1 MLYINHVINY
11 LRGNRRSDVIVPIKQ
26 TKYFYYNK
34 YKWIIIPLLITIG
47 SLLTYN
53 QLFNAQTHISL
64 TTLDATH
71 NNKAYSYQ
79 ITPVLNN
86 IGKGALINDIDLCEI
101 FETTPSNQ
109 VQSLITKIKADV
121 YKYEFIVFKH
131 QCNHKNNNLSPETFA
146 MIASAFGTIS
156 HYTSKGHSAEPNDT
170 DITVLSND
178 PTKGH
183 TLTGAQGWHVDG
195 SNKLSPDGI
204 VFQYVMAAPN
214 KGYGGTQFISSEA
227 MIELMKNTNK
237 ELYNRLNRLYMAA
250 RNSVKPARIHPL
262 IGKHPITNKE
272 YMVIHTAFT
281 KQFIQVKDESMIE
294 IDKLFLG
301 QRVDDIFI
309 ETYQNDNRIE
319 KIYSKEE
326 TQDLLAVILEFIEKD
341 CRENGLIFVTDYDK
355 GDLLIRDNWAMLHTS
370 HPSAHFDVKE
380 VGLRVI
386 WRLTTDGKFIPSK
399 F

>member
-1 MLYINHVINY
+1 MEDHDEKKSKHKLMSRYFKIRTILQINTWYSN
-11 LRGNRRSDVIVPIKQ
+11 
-26 TKYFYYNK
+26 
-34 YKWIIIPLLITIG
+34 KWIIGTTLMIIG
-47 SLLTYN
+47 LYLTYT
-53 QLFNAQTHISL
+53 QLFTPEEQIMFTTSHAADNTKWVPSYHYEL
-64 TTLDATH
+64 TPILDDI
-71 NNKAYSYQ
+71 KK
-79 ITPVLNN
+79 
-86 IGKGALINDIDLCEI
+86 GKGALINDIDLCEI

-109 VQSLITKIKADV
+109 VQSLITKIKTDV

-250 RNSVKPARIHPL
+250 RNSVKPPRIHPL

-281 KQFIQVKDESMIE
+281 KQFIKVKDESMI
-294 IDKLFLG
+294 
-301 QRVDDIFI
+301 
-309 ETYQNDNRIE
+309 
-319 KIYSKEE
+319 
-326 TQDLLAVILEFIEKD
+326 
-341 CRENGLIFVTDYDK
+341 
-355 GDLLIRDNWAMLHTS
+355 
-370 HPSAHFDVKE
+370 
-380 VGLRVI
+380 
-386 WRLTTDGKFIPSK
+386 
-399 F
+399 